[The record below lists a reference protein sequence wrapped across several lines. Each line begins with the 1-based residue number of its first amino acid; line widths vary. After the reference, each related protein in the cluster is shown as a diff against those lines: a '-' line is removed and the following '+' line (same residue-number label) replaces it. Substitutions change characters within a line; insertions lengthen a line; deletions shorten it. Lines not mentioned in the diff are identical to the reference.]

1 MRIQQVVAGIVMVLA
16 LFAAGC
22 VTIMSSGLTVAGG
35 DPVIYRCEKGNLI
48 TAKYYR
54 LSDHS
59 LNFVKVTMPDG
70 QEYTLPQV
78 VSASG
83 ARYTD
88 SLQLVWWI
96 KGDVALV
103 EILDENGKWQIKY
116 RHCEAISG
124 TE

>member
-1 MRIQQVVAGIVMVLA
+1 MRIQKAVAGSVMILA

-22 VTIMSSGLTVAGG
+22 VTMMSSGLTVAGG
-35 DPVIYRCEKGNLI
+35 DTVIYRCEKGDLI

-88 SLQLVWWI
+88 EHQLVWWI

-103 EILDENGKWQIKY
+103 ETLDENGKWQMKY
-116 RHCEAISG
+116 QHCETISD

>member
-1 MRIQQVVAGIVMVLA
+1 MRIQQAVAGIVMILA

-22 VTIMSSGLTVAGG
+22 VTLMSSGLTVAGG
-35 DPVIYRCEKGNLI
+35 DTVIYRCEKGDLI

-88 SLQLVWWI
+88 EHQLVWWI

-103 EILDENGKWQIKY
+103 EALDENGKWQIKY
-116 RHCEAISG
+116 RNCEAIAG
-124 TE
+124 AE